1 MSSARGEGRG
11 TGDRSHYSYAH
22 YANADVAAGFDALRF
37 GGPIGQLLAD
47 TQERVIAAFL
57 GNLSGLHI
65 VDVGTGTGRAAI
77 ALASRGAFVTAVD
90 ASVEMLDVARTRA
103 QAAGAD
109 VTFDVGDAHALP
121 FADRSF
127 DAAVSLRV
135 LMHTPGWRRALAEL
149 CRVSRSRVVFDYPSA
164 RSAAAL
170 QAVARRLAV
179 AFGRE
184 TEAYRVFRP
193 ERIRAA
199 LTDQGFRIVDVHRQ
213 FVMPIAVHKA
223 IGSRRFTDASE
234 GLLNAVGL
242 NAAFGSPITVVA
254 ERCAS

>member
-1 MSSARGEGRG
+1 MTSTKGEERGPGN
-11 TGDRSHYSYAH
+11 RSHYSYAH
-22 YANADVAAGFDALRF
+22 YANADVAEGFDALRF

-47 TQERVIAAFL
+47 TQERVIASFL
-57 GNLSGLHI
+57 GDLAGLHI

-77 ALASRGAFVTAVD
+77 ALASKGAYVTAVD
-90 ASVEMLDVARTRA
+90 ASVEMLDVARARA
-103 QAAGAD
+103 QAAGAN
-109 VTFDVGDAHALP
+109 VTFDVADAHALP

-149 CRVSRSRVVFDYPSA
+149 CRVSRTRVVFDYPSA
-164 RSAAAL
+164 RSLAL
-170 QAVARRLAV
+170 LQSVARRFEA
-179 AFGRE
+179 AFGRN

-193 ERIRAA
+193 HRMRAA
-199 LTDQGFRIVDVHRQ
+199 LSDQGFRIEAVHRQ
-213 FVMPIAVHKA
+213 FVLPVAVHKA

>member
-77 ALASRGAFVTAVD
+77 ALASRGASVTAVD

-135 LMHTPGWRRALAEL
+135 LMHTPGWAQAVGEL
-149 CRVSRSRVVFDYPSA
+149 CRVSRRRVVFDYPSA
-164 RSAAAL
+164 RSLAAL
-170 QAVARRLAV
+170 QAGARRMKAV
-179 AFGRE
+179 LGMN

-193 ERIRAA
+193 GRIRAA
-199 LTDQGFRIVDVHRQ
+199 LDAHGFRIVGVHRQ
-213 FVMPIAVHKA
+213 FVLPIAIHKA
-223 IGSRRFTDASE
+223 VGSRRYTETSE
-234 GLLNAVGL
+234 RELAALGL